1 MVVNPD
7 EGMPDI
13 EMYMEALASL
23 GARHA
28 QATGDIICSGLTV
41 YPNGK
46 NFMMVN
52 ASWYIYLLQVSVD

>member
-23 GARHA
+23 GARHWH
-28 QATGDIICSGLTV
+28 I
-41 YPNGK
+41 
-46 NFMMVN
+46 F
-52 ASWYIYLLQVSVD
+52 LLQVSVD